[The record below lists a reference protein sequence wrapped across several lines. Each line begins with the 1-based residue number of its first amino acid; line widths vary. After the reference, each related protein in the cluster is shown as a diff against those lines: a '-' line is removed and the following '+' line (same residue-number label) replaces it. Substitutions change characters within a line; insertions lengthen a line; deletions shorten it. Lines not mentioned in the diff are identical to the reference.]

1 MAWDSVWD
9 DVFKKNEW
17 GKYPDENLIRF
28 IASKYY
34 SLVNRGNI
42 KVIEVGCGPGANLW
56 YISREGFKAFGVDGS
71 QEAINIAKKR
81 FRDEHLKAELTVC
94 DIIKLSYP
102 DNYFNCVV
110 DVECLYANSY
120 ANTELILQEIHR
132 IMKVGGYFFSK
143 SISDKMYLGKD
154 REEISRMEFNNISDG
169 PVAGKGFARI
179 MSQDD
184 IYKLYGQLFTIESID
199 LHEYTRNNQNFFS
212 SEWVIICSKK

>member
-1 MAWDSVWD
+1 MND
-9 DVFKKNEW
+9 KKLSN
-17 GKYPDENLIRF
+17 
-28 IASKYY
+28 
-34 SLVNRGNI
+34 
-42 KVIEVGCGPGANLW
+42 
-56 YISREGFKAFGVDGS
+56 
-71 QEAINIAKKR
+71 EAINIAKKR

-132 IMKVGGYFFSK
+132 IMKIGGYFFSK

-154 REEISRMEFNNISDG
+154 REETGRMEFNNISDG
-169 PVAGKGFARI
+169 PVAGKGLARI

-184 IYKLYGQLFTIESID
+184 IIKLYGQLFTIESID
-199 LHEYTRNNQNFFS
+199 LHEYTRNNQTLFS